1 MTKLLW
7 FLDLKKM
14 NALLWQYQKEHLR
27 ERVRR
32 LQVLH
37 CPLLSTND
45 QYCPR
50 LDRTLEVSPLMW
62 RPGPMRE
69 AAA

>member
-7 FLDLKKM
+7 FLDLNK
-14 NALLWQYQKEHLR
+14 NERLALAVSKGTSQR
-27 ERVRR
+27 ES
-32 LQVLH
+32 QAPD
-37 CPLLSTND
+37 CSQMSND

-62 RPGPMRE
+62 RPGPMR
-69 AAA
+69 AAAA

>member
-7 FLDLKKM
+7 FLDLNK
-14 NALLWQYQKEHLR
+14 NERFALAVSKGTSQR
-27 ERVRR
+27 ES
-32 LQVLH
+32 QA
-37 CPLLSTND
+37 PSGSPLSTND

-62 RPGPMRE
+62 RPGPMR
-69 AAA
+69 AAAA